1 MDAFVFT
8 QTRKALAHL
17 LITTIIAS
25 ISLPSVLALTTTG
38 FSYYSDI
45 LRAGGIIE
53 RDFSSDSQLITRADA
68 LRIGV

>member
-1 MDAFVFT
+1 MHILAYA
-8 QTRKALAHL
+8 QIKKAVAHL
-17 LITTIIAS
+17 LLVTLLIS

-45 LRAGGIIE
+45 LRAAGIIE
-53 RDFSSDSQLITRADA
+53 RDFSSASQLITRADA

>member
-1 MDAFVFT
+1 MYLSVL
-8 QTRKALAHL
+8 TRSRRTLAHI
-17 LITTIIAS
+17 LIMTIMMS

-45 LRAGGIIE
+45 LRAGDIIE